1 MPHVTGHS
9 KFGSGY
15 NDDTKSQAPPGRN
28 PYGSH
33 TGSGNNNSTNITSS
47 TGDKNKSSTSYES
60 GKWANYGIDNSENNW
75 TKNNDDN
82 GDANKSNANSNVN
95 NLPKWPEDNDLESD
109 IPQADKSWVDTTSK
123 MNAWQLKNDNTN
135 TFFTG
140 GGTLLNSKDWETQKL
155 YDAGNDILKELGL
168 ENNKKNMQI
177 AMNILQGGDRI
188 WGKTARALNDASSS
202 AINAIEAI
210 KGQSI
215 GETGQWNTWGTN
227 LRGDATWGG
236 SPVSQEDYQDKMT
249 AFSGNWEG
257 GSSMHKYQQMLV
269 DGWQSAN
276 PNYKTSGS
284 NKLGAALLTAMIPM
298 APTVLGGIY
307 FGAKGVETA
316 KGNLSK
322 PTNLKEAMLNPLGAV
337 IPQGWIADPKE
348 GIKSLYINGQ
358 EVTVNSKTV
367 NRGDGGVF
375 SKYDLIEADLGKD
388 SGTNS
393 SAPYYDSSYNIEVPD
408 DTTTPE
414 DELTFPENT
423 LTADENPAWWNF
435 KLFET
440 IFSPLSALK
449 YKEGDVVREETV
461 APQIVRNIIEQ
472 AKTDNQ
478 AKVILKSLVE
488 ENEQIANVVNTYAD
502 IKKSV
507 NDLIGPLEISADVE
521 DLSVKAET
529 ESGFMAKADLQNKEI
544 SLQKQLGD
552 LRLQASYNPE
562 KKSGFLGLQKAF

>member
-1 MPHVTGHS
+1 MPE
-9 KFGSGY
+9 Y
-15 NDDTKSQAPPGRN
+15 NPNN
-28 PYGSH
+28 PYGKDSSGQATTSYGSTVNPVNSTKYADRH
-33 TGSGNNNSTNITSS
+33 PGSGGDSVTNNNDSNNNWSE
-47 TGDKNKSSTSYES
+47 DNYLKES
-60 GKWANYGIDNSENNW
+60 GIN
-75 TKNNDDN
+75 KNNFLKDN
-82 GDANKSNANSNVN
+82 ENKGDANQSNANSNVN

-109 IPQADKSWVDTTSK
+109 IPQADESWVDTTSK

-249 AFSGNWEG
+249 VFSGKWEG
-257 GSSMHKYQQMLV
+257 GSSMNKYQQMLV

-284 NKLGAALLTAMIPM
+284 NKLGGALLTAMLPM
-298 APTVLGGIY
+298 APTVAGLV
-307 FGAKGVETA
+307 FGARGVETL

-322 PTNLKEAMLNPLGAV
+322 PTNLNEAMLNPIGAL

>member
-1 MPHVTGHS
+1 MPEYDPNDPYGKASGTSTYNYGSAS
-9 KFGSGY
+9 KGDMQKKQGNSY
-15 NDDTKSQAPPGRN
+15 NDNK
-28 PYGSH
+28 
-33 TGSGNNNSTNITSS
+33 NSDNYNTS
-47 TGDKNKSSTSYES
+47 
-60 GKWANYGIDNSENNW
+60 WSENNYLKESGIN
-75 TKNNDDN
+75 KNNFLKDN
-82 GDANKSNANSNVN
+82 ENKGDANQINANSNVN

-168 ENNKKNMQI
+168 EDNKKNMQI

-188 WGKTARALNDASSS
+188 WGKTSRALENATSSQL
-202 AINAIEAI
+202 NAIASI
-210 KGQSI
+210 KGQGI
-215 GETGQWNTWGTN
+215 GETGKWNTWGTN

-269 DGWQSAN
+269 DGWQAAN

-393 SAPYYDSSYNIEVPD
+393 SAPYYDSSYNI
-408 DTTTPE
+408 
-414 DELTFPENT
+414 
-423 LTADENPAWWNF
+423 
-435 KLFET
+435 
-440 IFSPLSALK
+440 
-449 YKEGDVVREETV
+449 
-461 APQIVRNIIEQ
+461 
-472 AKTDNQ
+472 
-478 AKVILKSLVE
+478 
-488 ENEQIANVVNTYAD
+488 
-502 IKKSV
+502 
-507 NDLIGPLEISADVE
+507 
-521 DLSVKAET
+521 
-529 ESGFMAKADLQNKEI
+529 
-544 SLQKQLGD
+544 
-552 LRLQASYNPE
+552 
-562 KKSGFLGLQKAF
+562 